1 MCKKLNS
8 DFNILNVPMTFN
20 VSKEKWIKGH
30 KRNCRYGNNFKDKGL
45 LVEERMERI
54 NVLENIVMF
63 KSLGKT

>member
-1 MCKKLNS
+1 MKLNS
-8 DFNILNVPMTFN
+8 DLKILNIPVTFN

-30 KRNCRYGNNFKDKGL
+30 KRTCRYGNNFKDKGL
-45 LVEERMERI
+45 LVKECMERI